1 VTVRSLAHHLTDLTL
16 LDYRC
21 VPFLPSAVA
30 AAAILLARRVVLVN
44 SEQWT
49 EELSRMTGYTVQD
62 LTGVVDAIY
71 EMHDPAGQ
79 RACPGGDLIVDN
91 WACPSCSLPSR

>member
-62 LTGVVDAIY
+62 LTGVVD
-71 EMHDPAGQ
+71 Q

-91 WACPSCSLPSR
+91 VPRR